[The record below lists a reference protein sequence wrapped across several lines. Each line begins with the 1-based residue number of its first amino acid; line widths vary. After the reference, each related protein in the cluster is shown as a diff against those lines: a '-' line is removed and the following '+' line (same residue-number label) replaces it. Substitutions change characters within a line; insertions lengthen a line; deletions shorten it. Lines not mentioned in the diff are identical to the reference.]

1 MTTHGSKLKLRRLRY
16 HENSVKHV
24 NLLWANN
31 FLVRHLIFK
40 KSNDPKTR
48 HIYLSMPL
56 ELGQSEFEKAF
67 KWCQKAEVRKLW
79 KPMNWHTLCVCPW
92 FPKYAPIVCSPK
104 KYEKPPSPSK
114 LKMKNFWG
122 LWSISR
128 LFSLHFLYNS
138 LLKHTPTI
146 FDSIF
151 LHKSRASVP
160 ASISSSLVL
169 RFGKYRYNLL
179 AIIYTHL
186 NYSL

>member
-24 NLLWANN
+24 NSFGPITFWSVILFSKSQMIQKLDICI
-31 FLVRHLIFK
+31 FLCHWNYVNQSLRRLSNGVWRR
-40 KSNDPKTR
+40 KSESYENRWIDT
-48 HIYLSMPL
+48 H
-56 ELGQSEFEKAF
+56 
-67 KWCQKAEVRKLW
+67 
-79 KPMNWHTLCVCPW
+79 CVCPW
-92 FPKYAPIVCSPK
+92 FPKYAPVACSTK
-104 KYEKPPSPSK
+104 KYEKPPSPSR
-114 LKMKNFWG
+114 LKKKNFWG

-146 FDSIF
+146 FDSLF
-151 LHKSRASVP
+151 LHKSRTSVP

-169 RFGKYRYNLL
+169 RFGKYRCNFL
-179 AIIYTHL
+179 AIIYTYL